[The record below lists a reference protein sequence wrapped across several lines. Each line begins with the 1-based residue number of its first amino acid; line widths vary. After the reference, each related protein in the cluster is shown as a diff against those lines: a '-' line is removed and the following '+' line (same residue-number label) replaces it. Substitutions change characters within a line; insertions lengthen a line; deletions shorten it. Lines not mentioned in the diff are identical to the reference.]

1 MQTSNFINENL
12 LDGEKFKFPTDIEKI
27 ETIDRDIKW
36 KIDTLFN
43 TFQTTLRNS
52 RLVDNKKNQSKSPSK
67 KVSFAETIV
76 KLH

>member
-43 TFQTTLRNS
+43 TF
-52 RLVDNKKNQSKSPSK
+52 
-67 KVSFAETIV
+67 
-76 KLH
+76 